1 MTVENFYLFV
11 RFLYTLV
18 SLLSLPTRKKSN
30 MLYGTIKSEPITIVL
45 HSFMQN

>member
-11 RFLYTLV
+11 RILCTLV
-18 SLLSLPTRKKSN
+18 SLLPLSTRKKSN
-30 MLYGTIKSEPITIVL
+30 MLYGTNKSEPITIVL

>member
-1 MTVENFYLFV
+1 MTVANFYLFV

-18 SLLSLPTRKKSN
+18 SLLPLPTRKKSN
-30 MLYGTIKSEPITIVL
+30 ILYGTIKSELITIVL